1 MATTTTTL
9 ASDAEI
15 VERLLAHIASGTTD
29 VAEEEW
35 HEPVANY
42 LDEQRFVAELA
53 LLRATPAPFCP
64 SGALPEPGSYLSR
77 LAAGTPIVVTRDQK
91 GSVHAFVN
99 VCRHRGA
106 SVVCDAGRA
115 ASLVCP
121 YHGWVYQLDGALR
134 RVSHEHGFPDV
145 DKAANGLVALPAVER
160 HGLVFVSQGDG
171 AEPDAAVEAMAGH
184 IDPMLTIHGSTIVEE
199 PVNWK
204 ILAETFLEGYHIRFL
219 HHSTFFPLQYDNVN
233 TIETFGR
240 HRRIAFPYRNI
251 ERPFDTSSPADV
263 RRRLT
268 FVYHLFPNVMVATFP
283 GQVLVVVLDP
293 TAVDR
298 TNVVTYALRPA
309 LDADDARAA
318 ANPGLVNSGGAEDF
332 AVARTVQQGLASGAN
347 THLRFG
353 RFEGAIAHFHRELD
367 NAVGVGTFGEPNR
380 R

>member
-29 VAEEEW
+29 VAEGEW
-35 HEPVANY
+35 REPVANY
-42 LDEQRFVAELA
+42 LDEQRFSAESA

-64 SGALPEPGSYLSR
+64 SAALPEPGSYISR
-77 LAAGTPIVVTRDQK
+77 LAAGTPIVVTRDHD

-106 SVVCDAGRA
+106 AVVCDAGRA

-145 DKAANGLVALPAVER
+145 DKEVNGLVELPAVER
-160 HGLVFVSQGDG
+160 HGLVFVSQGDDS
-171 AEPDAAVEAMAGH
+171 EPDAGVAAMAGH
-184 IDPMLTIHGSTIVEE
+184 IDPTLTIHGSTIVEE

-204 ILAETFLEGYHIRFL
+204 VLVETFLEGYHIRFL

-251 ERPFDTSSPADV
+251 ERPFDMSSPADV

-293 TAVDR
+293 IAVDR

-309 LDADDARAA
+309 REPDDARAA
-318 ANPGLVNSGGAEDF
+318 ANPDLVNSGGAEDF
-332 AVARTVQQGLASGAN
+332 AVARTVQHGLASGAN

-367 NAVGVGTFGEPNR
+367 DAVAAVTIGELNR